1 MKTRSRTITHDS
13 FKRFDFTGAAKGGC
27 PEQHPDRVPDSSNNV
42 FRQPSETMTDQQSFG
57 CMEERYGIR
66 EEGIF

>member
-1 MKTRSRTITHDS
+1 METGSRSIKHDS

-27 PEQHPDRVPDSSNNV
+27 PEQQSGRVLDSSNNV
-42 FRQPSETMTDQQSFG
+42 FRQPAETMTDQQSFG